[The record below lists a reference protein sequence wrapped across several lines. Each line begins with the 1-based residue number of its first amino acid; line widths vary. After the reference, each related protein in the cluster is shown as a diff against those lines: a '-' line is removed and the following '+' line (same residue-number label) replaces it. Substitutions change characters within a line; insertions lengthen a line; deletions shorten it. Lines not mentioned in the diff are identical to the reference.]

1 MFPLSRPYP
10 RIPRRK
16 WEVQYMMNASI
27 ESVGGNSEVT
37 EVSVMV
43 HDVRDIIEDIDKQIC
58 KVRRSNLPIEEKKS
72 RELYL
77 ETIAKDNILGNS
89 KFNEMYNGRHL
100 FDYVWMAVLNNS
112 YDPADNDELFIGPL
126 AASYSTF
133 CMDAHEWLELARI
146 AQDGLM
152 PEC

>member
-77 ETIAKDNILGNS
+77 ETIAKDNIFVNS
-89 KFNEMYNGRHL
+89 KFNDMCKGRHL
-100 FDYVWMAVLNNS
+100 FDYVWMMVLNNS
-112 YDPADNDELFIGPL
+112 YDPADNDESFIGPL
-126 AASYSTF
+126 VASYSTF